1 MSRPE
6 QGSSGTICSVHNVPT
21 YTCPRECSAAS
32 NGSSERVEDDT
43 RAMEH
48 LIQSVNEI
56 GNGYNRLQQLISE
69 SDPPGADVASVPLNQ
84 PDPTGKVNVSLTVS
98 YARGSEPHAVS
109 ISGSQNSDDG
119 IVVKLYVNTSGV
131 TILKEVRA
139 PGRRIDYVLKV
150 QDDGIHLANPA
161 ITAWSNQRLRLE
173 QKVLQSDRVKS
184 HLKKNSA
191 LAEKIEDNYQF
202 SPRELKE
209 IWDDA
214 HSDKTLL
221 DRVMGAPK
229 FPTELDPGA
238 YPPETILE
246 TRLVQPV
253 IDAINAV
260 IQLEIKKAETS
271 RK

>member
-1 MSRPE
+1 M
-6 QGSSGTICSVHNVPT
+6 
-21 YTCPRECSAAS
+21 
-32 NGSSERVEDDT
+32 
-43 RAMEH
+43 
-48 LIQSVNEI
+48 
-56 GNGYNRLQQLISE
+56 
-69 SDPPGADVASVPLNQ
+69 
-84 PDPTGKVNVSLTVS
+84 
-98 YARGSEPHAVS
+98 
-109 ISGSQNSDDG
+109 
-119 IVVKLYVNTSGV
+119 
-131 TILKEVRA
+131 
-139 PGRRIDYVLKV
+139 
-150 QDDGIHLANPA
+150 
-161 ITAWSNQRLRLE
+161 
-173 QKVLQSDRVKS
+173 
-184 HLKKNSA
+184 KKNSA